1 MKPHVLVAL
10 GFAVLATPALAQ
22 IQRQDPFA
30 DADTNRDGQITLA
43 EYQASRAARFDR
55 LDRDRDGVI
64 RMQDF
69 PRIAVRGDR
78 GADLERMIS
87 AADRNRDG
95 ALTRAEMLASP
106 PVAFAM
112 ADANDD
118 GVLTAAER
126 DAAKA
131 RLQDMRSARR

>member
-1 MKPHVLVAL
+1 MR
-10 GFAVLATPALAQ
+10 G
-22 IQRQDPFA
+22 QDPFA

-43 EYQASRAARFDR
+43 EFQASRAARFDR

-69 PRIAVRGDR
+69 PRIALRGDR

-95 ALTRAEMLASP
+95 ALPRQEMLASP

-131 RLQDMRSARR
+131 RLQQMRSARR

>member
-1 MKPHVLVAL
+1 MMRLSLLVLGL
-10 GFAVLATPALAQ
+10 AVLATPALAQ
-22 IQRQDPFA
+22 MRGQDPFA

-64 RMQDF
+64 GKTDF
-69 PRIAVRGDR
+69 PRVALRGER
-78 GADLERMIS
+78 GEDLERMIS

-95 ALTRAEMLASP
+95 ALTREELLASP

-118 GVLTAAER
+118 GVLTAAEM
-126 DAAKA
+126 ASAKA
-131 RLQDMRSARR
+131 RLQQMRSARR

>member
-1 MKPHVLVAL
+1 MKRLTLLAL

-22 IQRQDPFA
+22 MRGQDPFA
-30 DADTNRDGQITLA
+30 ESDLNRDGQVTIA
-43 EYQASRAARFDR
+43 EYQTSRGVRFDR

-69 PRIAVRGDR
+69 PRMAHRGDR
-78 GADLERMIS
+78 GAELERMIS

-95 ALTRAEMLASP
+95 ALTRQEMLASP

-112 ADANDD
+112 ADINED

-126 DAAKA
+126 ADAKG
-131 RLQDMRSARR
+131 RLQQMRSARR

>member
-1 MKPHVLVAL
+1 MKRLFLLAA

-22 IQRQDPFA
+22 MGAQDPFA
-30 DADTNRDGQITLA
+30 DADTNRDGLITMA
-43 EYQASRAARFDR
+43 EHQASRAARFDR

-69 PRIAVRGDR
+69 PRIARRGDG
-78 GADLERMIS
+78 GADLQRMIS

-95 ALTRAEMLASP
+95 ALTREEMLASP
-106 PVAFAM
+106 PVAFAL
-112 ADANDD
+112 ADANND
-118 GVLTAAER
+118 GILTAAER

-131 RLQDMRSARR
+131 RLQQMRSARR